1 MPVGTSEV
9 AIALVV
15 TFLGALAQGVVGIG
29 FGVLSVPV
37 LSLVNPVL
45 APVPQLLM
53 ALPLTV
59 MMSWRERT
67 HADLRGVTW
76 VLVGRAPGAAAGLL
90 LLALATQR
98 TLDVVIAAVVLSGVA
113 IRATGITV
121 VRTPVRDVL
130 VGAFAGTASMVA
142 SIGGPPMALLYQ
154 DESGPTIRASLS
166 MVFTIGLLITLA
178 GRFLSGLI
186 AAADVRIAI
195 ALLPAMLAGYA
206 MSVVVADK
214 VAAPAMRIGILTL
227 SAFAACGLLLRAI

>member
-1 MPVGTSEV
+1 MPVGPVELLV
-9 AIALVV
+9 ALAV
-15 TFLGALAQGVVGIG
+15 TFLGAVAQGVVGIG

-37 LSLVNPVL
+37 LSLVDPVL

-59 MMSWRERT
+59 MMSWRERI

-76 VLVGRAPGAAAGLL
+76 VLVGRVPGAVAGLL
-90 LLALATQR
+90 LLASATQR

-113 IRATGITV
+113 IRATGATV
-121 VRTPVRDVL
+121 TRSPATDAL

-154 DESGPTIRASLS
+154 DEPGPTIRASLG

-178 GRFLSGLI
+178 GRALGGLI
-186 AAADVRIAI
+186 TGTDVTVALV
-195 ALLPAMLAGYA
+195 LLPAMLAGYA
-206 MSVVVADK
+206 ASVVLADR
-214 VAAPAMRIGILTL
+214 VPEPAMRAGILTL
-227 SAFAACGLLLRAI
+227 SAFAAVGLFARAL